1 MLVHAL
7 ADLLYMEV
15 IKMIVWCMCVHA
27 FRGDYH
33 AAFGF
38 HAENVSFWAFVVAV
52 APTGSCACW
61 RAAWNRFD
69 CDERTESLPW
79 RA

>member
-27 FRGDYH
+27 FRGGEATMLRLD
-33 AAFGF
+33 FMQKMF
-38 HAENVSFWAFVVAV
+38 LFWAFAVAV
-52 APTGSCACW
+52 APTGSCAC
-61 RAAWNRFD
+61 
-69 CDERTESLPW
+69 
-79 RA
+79 